1 MNINPEELVKR
12 LTAENEALWEDFADA
27 QLCAKVWEQETQ
39 LARANELTAMH
50 YLEQIRQSVAP
61 DVDFTTLV
69 QRCSEIQQERDQLK
83 AVLDQCHEAMCE
95 VSQAAY
101 YNAVPVCCM
110 GAAGT
115 ECCGSPEPD
124 WSEYNEMIMD
134 TLRGPINAA
143 ANQLFAKAAAS
154 GGSDE

>member
-1 MNINPEELVKR
+1 MDINPEELIDR
-12 LTAENEALWEDFADA
+12 LTAENETLWEDFVDA
-27 QLCAKVWEQETQ
+27 QLCAKMWEQETQ
-39 LARANELTAMH
+39 LARANELTAMR

-61 DVDFTTLV
+61 DVDFPTLV

-101 YNAVPVCCM
+101 YNAFQVCC
-110 GAAGT
+110 GNAVGT
-115 ECCGSPEPD
+115 ECCGSPEIGWHECD
-124 WSEYNEMIMD
+124 EMIMD
-134 TLRGPINAA
+134 TLSGPINAA